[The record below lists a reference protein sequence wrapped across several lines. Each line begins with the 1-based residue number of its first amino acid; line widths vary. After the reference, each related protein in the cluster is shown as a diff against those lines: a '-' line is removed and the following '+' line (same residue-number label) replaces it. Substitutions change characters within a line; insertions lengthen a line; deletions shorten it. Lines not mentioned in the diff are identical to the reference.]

1 MRRGT
6 IFGIAQH
13 YLRLHLLLS
22 VLPQY
27 SQGSNRSYDLE
38 RGYAFTV
45 RAVMCDPELHWA
57 GVAIQIMGGIG
68 MVPKAKWVPRCIA
81 STYMASRI
89 SLFFSMA
96 LLVSAGTGIGRR
108 HLCAH
113 IACIGLGTLVHMAGK
128 HLSVAHNRHVGR
140 GRGEQDWLLD
150 LTTRIHALCRS
161 VYCR

>member
-6 IFGIAQH
+6 IFGIAQL

-89 SLFFSMA
+89 SLFFQWPYLFPQVLA
-96 LLVSAGTGIGRR
+96 LGGDIS
-108 HLCAH
+108 AH
-113 IACIGLGTLVHMAGK
+113 I
-128 HLSVAHNRHVGR
+128 
-140 GRGEQDWLLD
+140 
-150 LTTRIHALCRS
+150 
-161 VYCR
+161 